1 MKGMLPAAVLS
12 AVLLGASGQVEEIK
26 KALANCAALDV
37 ETARLDCF
45 EQLTRAI
52 TQMPAEAPAPRES
65 RFKGSAGPGE
75 WKVETATNPMDD
87 TTSVGLALVDGTDSM
102 QLVLLCQ
109 RGKPR
114 AYVTTGRYLGA
125 NVTTV
130 VTRIGGAKA
139 ETKEWPLSMNQKAA
153 FYPGDAGPFIK
164 KLLAANRLVV
174 QVSPL
179 SENPTTAV
187 FDMTE
192 LPSVVAP
199 LRQTCL
205 P

>member
-1 MKGMLPAAVLS
+1 MKAMLPAAVLI
-12 AVLLGASGQVEEIK
+12 AVPVVASGQVEEIK

-45 EQLTRAI
+45 ERLTKAI
-52 TQMPAEAPAPRES
+52 TQMPADAPAPRES
-65 RFKGSAGPGE
+65 RFKGSGPGK
-75 WKVETATNPMDD
+75 WKVEAATNPIDD
-87 TTSVGLALVDGTDSM
+87 TTSVRLALVD
-102 QLVLLCQ
+102 
-109 RGKPR
+109 
-114 AYVTTGRYLGA
+114 
-125 NVTTV
+125 
-130 VTRIGGAKA
+130 IGESEA
-139 ETKEWPLSMNQKAA
+139 ETKEWPLSMSQKAA

-164 KLLAANRLVV
+164 KLLALKRLVV
-174 QVSPL
+174 RVSPPR
-179 SENPTTAV
+179 ENPTTAV

>member
-1 MKGMLPAAVLS
+1 MKGILAT
-12 AVLLGASGQVEEIK
+12 AVLLAVPVVASGQVGEIK
-26 KALANCAALDV
+26 KALATCAALDV

-45 EQLTRAI
+45 EQLTKAI
-52 TQMPAEAPAPRES
+52 TQMPADAPAPRES
-65 RFKGSAGPGE
+65 KFKGSAGPGK
-75 WKVETATNPMDD
+75 WKVEALANPIDD
-87 TTSVGLALVDGTDSM
+87 STSVGLALVDSTDSM

-109 RGKPR
+109 QGKPR
-114 AYVTTGRYLGA
+114 AYVTTGKYLGA
-125 NVTTV
+125 RVTAV
-130 VTRIGGAKA
+130 VTRIGDAKA
-139 ETKEWPLSMNQKAA
+139 ETKDWPLSMNQKAA
-153 FYPGDAGPFIK
+153 FYPGDAGPFIR
-164 KLLAANRLVV
+164 KLLGVKRLVV

-179 SENPTTAV
+179 SEDPTTAV

>member
-1 MKGMLPAAVLS
+1 MKGVLAAAVLF
-12 AVLLGASGQVEEIK
+12 AVPVVASGQVEDIK
-26 KALANCAALDV
+26 KALAGCAALDV

-45 EQLTRAI
+45 EQLTKAI
-52 TQMPAEAPAPRES
+52 TQIPAETPPPRES
-65 RFKGSAGPGE
+65 RFKGSAAPGT
-75 WKVETATNPMDD
+75 WKVEAATNPLDD
-87 TTSVGLALVDGTDSM
+87 TTSVGLGLVDSTDSM

-109 RGKPR
+109 QGKPR
-114 AYVTTGRYLGA
+114 AYVTTGKYLGA
-125 NVTTV
+125 KTTTV
-130 VTRIGGAKA
+130 VARIGEAKA
-139 ETKEWPLSMNQKAA
+139 ESKEWPLSMNQKAA

-164 KLLAANRLVV
+164 KLLAVKRLVV

-179 SENPTTAV
+179 SENPVTAV
-187 FDMTE
+187 FDMSG

>member
-1 MKGMLPAAVLS
+1 MKAMLPAAVLI
-12 AVLLGASGQVEEIK
+12 AVPVVASGQVEEIK
-26 KALANCAALDV
+26 KALANCAALDI

-45 EQLTRAI
+45 EQLTKAI
-52 TQMPAEAPAPRES
+52 TQVPAEAPAPRES
-65 RFKGSAGPGE
+65 KFKGSAGPGK
-75 WKVETATNPMDD
+75 WKVEAATNPIDD
-87 TTSVGLALVDGTDSM
+87 TTSVGLALVDSTDSM

-109 RGKPR
+109 QRKPR
-114 AYVTTGRYLGA
+114 AYVTTGKYLGA
-125 NVTTV
+125 KVTTV
-130 VTRIGGAKA
+130 VTRIGEAKA

-164 KLLAANRLVV
+164 KLLAVKRLVV

-187 FDMTE
+187 FDMAE